1 MRNRRDEYLEDQ
13 EEHFQTMRDRLQMAA
28 GMSNFFSVVLGVV
41 VILLLVLLIVI
52 YFKAF
57 VWHDPSLLGGATV
70 GIAAGLAWKRLN
82 R

>member
-41 VILLLVLLIVI
+41 VILLLVLLIV
-52 YFKAF
+52 
-57 VWHDPSLLGGATV
+57 SLINWLSRDISTTFTA
-70 GIAAGLAWKRLN
+70 INSRF
-82 R
+82 